1 MPDPRDLP
9 EHMSDIEFKRIFE
22 STQSPAYLTLS
33 AHIDARIAMMPL
45 YQKIPISETFH
56 EK

>member
-9 EHMSDIEFKRIFE
+9 EHMSETEFKRIFE
-22 STQSPAYLTLS
+22 STQSSAYLTLS

-45 YQKIPISETFH
+45 YQKTSTSEAFH
-56 EK
+56 DK